1 MTHLVL
7 IITLAFLFSTQ
18 TTFLRVIF
26 PGNVVPDLIL
36 IVAVYSGIH
45 FKKKRGV
52 WLAALVGFFQDCL
65 SGGLLGVNFLS
76 KGLVGLFFCVIK
88 EKIIVQGIIPV
99 GFFMFA
105 TSLVDGMIY
114 FLAMTSLLGG
124 QVKGGFF
131 FSSLILFG
139 IYNAVVAP
147 FLFYLFSKGRQWVHL
162 KFPSQALKTI

>member
-1 MTHLVL
+1 MTYLVL
-7 IITLAFLFSTQ
+7 IIALFFLLSIQ
-18 TTFLRVIF
+18 TTFLRVVF

-45 FKKKRGV
+45 LEKSRGI
-52 WLAALVGFFQDCL
+52 WLAALIGFFQDCL

-88 EKIIVQGIIPV
+88 DKIIVQGIIPV

-114 FLAMTSLLGG
+114 FVSMTSLLGG
-124 QVKGGFF
+124 QIKGNFL
-131 FSSLILFG
+131 FSSIILFG
-139 IYNAVVAP
+139 VCNAVIAP
-147 FLFYLFSKGRQWVHL
+147 FMFYMFDKARQWLHR
-162 KFPSQALKTI
+162 KFPTQLLKSI

>member
-1 MTHLVL
+1 MNYLVL
-7 IITLAFLFSTQ
+7 IIALVFLFSIQ
-18 TTFLRVIF
+18 TTFLRIIF

-45 FKKKRGV
+45 LKKNRGV

-65 SGGLLGVNFLS
+65 SGSLLGVNFLS

-88 EKIIVQGIIPV
+88 DKIIVQGIIPI

-114 FLAMTSLLGG
+114 FMTMTSLLEG
-124 QVKGGFF
+124 QIKVNYL
-131 FSSLILFG
+131 FSSIILFG
-139 IYNAVVAP
+139 VCNAVVAP
-147 FLFYLFSKGRQWVHL
+147 FLFYLFDKTSQWLHRKL
-162 KFPSQALKTI
+162 PTQAFESI

>member
-1 MTHLVL
+1 MTYLVL
-7 IITLAFLFSTQ
+7 IIALVFLLSIQ

-36 IVAVYSGIH
+36 IVTFYSGIH
-45 FKKKRGV
+45 LKKSKGI
-52 WLAALVGFFQDCL
+52 WLAALIGFFQDCL

-88 EKIIVQGIIPV
+88 DKIIVQGIIPI
-99 GFFMFA
+99 GFFIFA

-124 QVKGGFF
+124 QIKGNFL
-131 FSSLILFG
+131 FSSIILFG
-139 IYNAVVAP
+139 VCNAVIAP
-147 FLFYLFSKGRQWVHL
+147 FLFYIFDKARQWL
-162 KFPSQALKTI
+162 RRKFPTQVFESI